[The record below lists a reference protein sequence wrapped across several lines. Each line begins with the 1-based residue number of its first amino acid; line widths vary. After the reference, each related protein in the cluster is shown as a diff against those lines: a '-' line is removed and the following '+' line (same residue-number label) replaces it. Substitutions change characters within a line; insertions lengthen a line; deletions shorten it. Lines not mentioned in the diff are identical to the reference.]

1 MTLTLAQLLRVGK
14 RLTQAAGYLELQMPQ
29 QALASLESLGPL
41 GPFEAE
47 VEFLRGHALRMEHRY
62 REAARK
68 FKLAAQKL
76 PSQKDEAA
84 WVALAQIYHQIGTA
98 LKGTSPPGRAR
109 GANPPGRA

>member
-1 MTLTLAQLLRVGK
+1 MALELAQLLRIGK
-14 RLTQAAGYLELQMPQ
+14 RLTQAAGYLELHMPQ

-47 VEFLRGHALRMEHRY
+47 VEYLRGHALRMQHRY

-76 PSQKDEAA
+76 PAQKDEAA
-84 WVALAQIYHQIGTA
+84 WVALAQIYRQVGVA
-98 LKGTSPPGRAR
+98 LKGPPAPGRGR
-109 GANPPGRA
+109 GASRPGRS